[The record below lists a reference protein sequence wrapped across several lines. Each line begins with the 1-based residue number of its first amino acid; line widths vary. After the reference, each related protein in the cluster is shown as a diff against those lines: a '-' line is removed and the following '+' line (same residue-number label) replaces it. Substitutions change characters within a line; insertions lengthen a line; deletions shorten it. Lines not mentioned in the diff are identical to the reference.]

1 MVYASFWHVK
11 PVLLGT
17 LKELFDICNIL
28 CQAVGRKGLEEDAA
42 IALALDAWIEEHEYT
57 PIVER
62 ANQSA
67 KALFKRDDGVRDLV
81 VKKRLA
87 AESFDS
93 FHAGLDDG
101 VGGNSKRE
109 AVNDDTR

>member
-1 MVYASFWHVK
+1 MVYASFRRVK
-11 PVLLGT
+11 QALCGT
-17 LKELFDICNIL
+17 LKEMFNVGDVL
-28 CQAVGRKGLEEDAA
+28 CEAVGWKGLEEDAA
-42 IALALDAWIEEHEYT
+42 VTLTLDAWIEEHEYT

-67 KALFKRDDGVRDLV
+67 KALFKRNDGVRDLV

-93 FHAGLDDG
+93 FHAGFDDG
-101 VGGNSKRE
+101 VGGNGKGE
-109 AVNDDTR
+109 AVNDDAG